1 MSHHKRLSSV
11 EKIPKLDLS
20 KAAPFANLP
29 DPYAYLREE
38 MEAEEAKKNAEAMA
52 MSQTKKS
59 CNLIHMIS

>member
-1 MSHHKRLSSV
+1 MSSI

-38 MEAEEAKKNAEAMA
+38 MEAEEAKKKAEAMA
-52 MSQTKKS
+52 VSQT
-59 CNLIHMIS
+59 LIQ